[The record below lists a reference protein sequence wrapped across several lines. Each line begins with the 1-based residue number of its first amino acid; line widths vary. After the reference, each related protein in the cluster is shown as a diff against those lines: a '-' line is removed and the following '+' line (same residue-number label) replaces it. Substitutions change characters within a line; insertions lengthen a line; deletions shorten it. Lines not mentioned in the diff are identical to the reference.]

1 MTPRPIRWFSI
12 IVALLAVVAAACT
25 GRAEV
30 VAVANSSWDPI
41 TANPTQAEWQEMHDN
56 YGRLIVYSPYWDSR
70 LQHFDDVLVYFDA
83 YAVYVSSDV
92 EDQHPEWVM
101 RQANGSPAYI
111 DWGCTGGC
119 PQYAGDLANPDFVA
133 HQISRIQ
140 ELVDKGYPGIKL
152 DDVNMLARWSDRWGH
167 NLTPID
173 SRTGQPITLDAW
185 RGYMADFVETVRAT
199 FPDLEIM
206 HNVIWYSD
214 SPGFSDPNI
223 DRQIAAA
230 DYLMLERGATDAGL
244 VRGSGTYGIQTFFDY
259 VDRAHALGTNVLLLD
274 QSDGEANQQF
284 NLAGTLLVNDG
295 NDLVGSNRFAHMAP
309 DNLWDGF
316 ATDLGLAEGER
327 YVVDGFIVREFSGG
341 MVVLREPTRGQRTF
355 TLPETM
361 IDLDGDAVDRVTLT
375 GGEAAI
381 LRLP

>member
-83 YAVYVSSDV
+83 YAIYVSSDI

-152 DDVNMLARWSDRWGH
+152 DDVNMLARWSDRWGN

-185 RGYMADFVETVRAT
+185 RGYMADFVETIRAT

-284 NLAGTLLVNDG
+284 NLAGTTVSSSANSAAAWWCSG
-295 NDLVGSNRFAHMAP
+295 SRPVGSAP
-309 DNLWDGF
+309 S
-316 ATDLGLAEGER
+316 R
-327 YVVDGFIVREFSGG
+327 CPR
-341 MVVLREPTRGQRTF
+341 R
-355 TLPETM
+355 
-361 IDLDGDAVDRVTLT
+361 
-375 GGEAAI
+375 
-381 LRLP
+381 